1 MQSRAASPGRHA
13 QRSTLQRYGMAV
25 VWSAVFVALRLG
37 LDPVLR
43 AQAPLIVLLAA
54 PILAAWWG
62 GFGPGLLAT
71 AVSALLGDMLFIN
84 RDDALLPADG
94 AEWIRLGIFL
104 TYGTAFSWLI
114 QKRFHALD
122 LAQDEHASLVETQRQ
137 LALREQ
143 RVSDTLEA
151 SPAGMIVVNRQ
162 GVIELV
168 NSQVER
174 LFGMRRSEMIGKSV
188 DELVPESV
196 RYSHAANRARFH
208 ANPSARAMGQG
219 RDLWARRGD
228 GTVFPVEIGL
238 NPLQG
243 ASAGMVLA
251 SVIDISSRK
260 QAEHELALREQRV
273 RETLEASPAGMI
285 VVNRQGI
292 IELVNTQAERLFQMR
307 RDQLVGLSVDTLV
320 PDPARPGHQANRERF
335 HANPS
340 ARSMGQ
346 GRDLWA
352 RRGDGTIFPVEIG
365 LNPLRGA
372 SSGLV
377 LASVIDISARKQAET
392 ALRESEQRARESRQR
407 LEADHAVMEA
417 ILQAVPAGL
426 ILADA
431 RGRIV
436 RSNPAHDHLWG
447 PSPPP
452 GGVDDY
458 ARWKGWWADGS
469 IRHGRT
475 LQAQDWAMARALRGE
490 AVTDDLVE
498 IEPFDGPGERLT
510 LLITA
515 APVHDAHGHITGAVV
530 AQLDVSARVKAQAA
544 ERESAEM
551 FRSLADNIA
560 QLAWMTDETGAIVWY
575 NRRWYEYT
583 GTTPEQMKGW
593 GWQSVHHPD
602 HIDRVLTKFRRHI
615 ITGEPWEDTFPVR
628 SADGQYRW
636 FLSRA
641 FPIRDH
647 MGKVMSWFGT
657 NTDINAQRQAE
668 EALREADRRKDEFIA
683 VLAHELRNPLAPVR
697 SAVEILKR
705 IGPSEPRVERTREV
719 IARQVTHMARLID
732 DLLDVSRIGRGKLAL
747 RKERCDLAQIARET
761 AEDYRTSLES
771 QGLRLAVHTGPD
783 PLWVEGDPVRLAQML
798 GNLLTNAGRFNNPGG
813 HIAVQAGA
821 DLEEG
826 MAVVRV
832 TDTGIGID
840 KDMMARLFDP
850 FEQAAQDL
858 ARSRG
863 GLGLGLALT
872 KGLSDLHGG
881 TVQADS
887 QGLGKGAVFSLRIPM
902 VRGVHDL
909 HVTAQDAPGEAR
921 RLRVLIVE
929 DNRDAAAT
937 LGELLQLSG
946 HEVELSFDGRSGLAK
961 AHQFLPQVIISD
973 LGLPGEVDGYELARR
988 VRDHPQLAGVH
999 LIAVSGYA
1007 DLEARRRSA
1016 EAGYDAH
1023 LPKPPDIRGL
1033 ERLLGVLVRGHTGP
1047 AQPAASPSPAPPPVE
1062 PAHDGVR
1069 A

>member
-1 MQSRAASPGRHA
+1 MQSRAAAARRHA
-13 QRSTLQRYGMAV
+13 ERTTLQRYGMAV

-37 LDPVLR
+37 LDPLLQ

-54 PILAAWWG
+54 PLMAAWWG

-84 RDDALLPADG
+84 RDLALLPAHG
-94 AEWIRLGIFL
+94 ADWLRLGIFL
-104 TYGTAFSWLI
+104 VYGAAFSWLI

-122 LAQDEHASLVETQRQ
+122 VAQDEHASLVETQRQ

-162 GVIELV
+162 GIIELV
-168 NSQVER
+168 NTQAER
-174 LFGMRRSEMIGKSV
+174 LFGLRRVDLIGKSV

-196 RYSHAANRARFH
+196 RYSHAANRERFH
-208 ANPSARAMGQG
+208 ANPSSRAMGQG

-238 NPLQG
+238 NPLKG
-243 ASAGMVLA
+243 AS
-251 SVIDISSRK
+251 
-260 QAEHELALREQRV
+260 
-273 RETLEASPAGMI
+273 T
-285 VVNRQGI
+285 
-292 IELVNTQAERLFQMR
+292 
-307 RDQLVGLSVDTLV
+307 
-320 PDPARPGHQANRERF
+320 
-335 HANPS
+335 
-340 ARSMGQ
+340 
-346 GRDLWA
+346 
-352 RRGDGTIFPVEIG
+352 
-365 LNPLRGA
+365 
-372 SSGLV
+372 GLV

-392 ALRESEQRARESRQR
+392 ALRDSEQRARESRQR
-407 LEADHAVMEA
+407 LEADHAVLEA
-417 ILQAVPAGL
+417 LLQAVPAGL

-436 RSNPAHDHLWG
+436 RSNPAHQRIWG
-447 PSPPP
+447 PSPPT
-452 GGVDDY
+452 GSMDDDG
-458 ARWKGWWADGS
+458 RWKGWWADGS
-469 IRHGRT
+469 VRQGRAI
-475 LQAQDWAMARALRGE
+475 QAEEWPMARALRGE
-490 AVTDDLVE
+490 PVTDDLVE
-498 IEPFDGPGERLT
+498 IEPFDRPGQRLT
-510 LLITA
+510 LLITS
-515 APVHDAHGHITGAVV
+515 APVRDAHGHITGAVV
-530 AQLDVSARVKAQAA
+530 AQLDVTALVKAQAA
-544 ERESAEM
+544 ERESAGR

-560 QLAWMTDETGAIVWY
+560 QLAWMTDDAGAIVWY

-583 GTTPEQMKGW
+583 GTTAEQMKGW

-602 HIDRVLTKFRRHI
+602 HADRVITKFRRHI
-615 ITGEPWEDTFPVR
+615 VTGEPWEDTFPLR
-628 SADGQYRW
+628 GAEGQYRW

-641 FPIRDH
+641 FPIRDQ
-647 MGKVMSWFGT
+647 GGRVMSWFGT
-657 NTDINAQRQAE
+657 NTDITAQRQAE

-705 IGPSEPRVERTREV
+705 IGPSEPRMARTRDV

-771 QGLRLAVHTGPD
+771 QGLRLAVHTSPD

-813 HIAVQAGA
+813 HIGVQAGA
-821 DLEEG
+821 DLALG

-840 KDMMARLFDP
+840 RDMMARLFDP

-872 KGLSDLHGG
+872 KGLTELHGG

-887 QGLGKGAVFSLRIPM
+887 EGLGQGAEFSLRIPL
-902 VRGVHDL
+902 VGSAPDPHAPL
-909 HVTAQDAPGEAR
+909 QDAPGEGA
-921 RLRVLIVE
+921 RLRVLVVE

-946 HEVELSFDGRSGLAK
+946 HDVELSYDGRSGLAK
-961 AHQFLPQVIISD
+961 ALQFLPHAIVSD
-973 LGLPGEVDGYELARR
+973 LGLPGEIDGYELAQR
-988 VRDHPQLAGVH
+988 VRGQPALAGVH

-1016 EAGYDAH
+1016 ATGYDAH
-1023 LPKPPDIRGL
+1023 LPKPPDIRAL
-1033 ERLLGVLVRGHTGP
+1033 ERLLRQAGRG
-1047 AQPAASPSPAPPPVE
+1047 APDRARATE
-1062 PAHDGVR
+1062 PAHDG
-1069 A
+1069 ANA